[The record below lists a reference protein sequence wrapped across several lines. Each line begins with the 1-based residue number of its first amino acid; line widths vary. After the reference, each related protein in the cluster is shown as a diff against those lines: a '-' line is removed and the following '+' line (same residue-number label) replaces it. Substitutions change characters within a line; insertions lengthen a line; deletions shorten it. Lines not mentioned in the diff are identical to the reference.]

1 MSPTPKKFK
10 RPDNVPLPKPNVEY
24 ATAAD
29 AGDMTPEKVRGMIA
43 NPIYTG
49 IGPFA
54 VLISDQ
60 EWIENAVREI
70 EKGGAEQFLVNM
82 LYVLRRSFDTDD
94 PAPNNE

>member
-10 RPDNVPLPKPNVEY
+10 RPDSAPLPKPNVEF

-54 VLISDQ
+54 SLVSDR
-60 EWIENAVREI
+60 EWIKNAVGEI
-70 EKGGAEQFLVNM
+70 EKSGAEQFFVNM
-82 LYVLRRSFDTDD
+82 LYVLRKSFGTDD
-94 PAPNNE
+94 ADPHNE